1 MKKIILGLLLLIG
14 SGAIANAQDIPKSPE
29 KRAEHMTK
37 VLQKKLNLSQDQAS
51 KTHDIFL
58 AQATSIDSLVSSSN
72 GTTESKKMAVRTIRR
87 NSIQQVLGL
96 LNDDQKQKFTAW
108 EKARKE
114 KQKNRRVQGETMPQQ
129 G

>member
-1 MKKIILGLLLLIG
+1 MKKVILGLLFLIV
-14 SGAIANAQDIPKSPE
+14 SGTIANAQVIQKSPE

-37 VLQKKLNLSQDQAS
+37 MLQKKLNLSQDQAS

-58 AQATSIDSLVSSSN
+58 AQATSIDSLISNSN
-72 GTTESKKMAVRTIRR
+72 GTSKSKKMAVRTIRR
-87 NSIQQVLGL
+87 NSMQQVLSL
-96 LNDDQKQKFTAW
+96 LNDDQKQKFIAW

-114 KQKNRRVQGETMPQQ
+114 KQKNRRVQGATMPQQ